1 MRASMKVSNKVA
13 KEFFSN
19 CPTTLNE
26 SFILPNGVVVL
37 VDEDFDAYLDG
48 TLVFIYPNIE

>member
-1 MRASMKVSNKVA
+1 MSFVGPLS
-13 KEFFSN
+13 
-19 CPTTLNE
+19 LNDLPKSANG

-37 VDEDFDAYLDG
+37 VDEDYDAYMDG